1 LLTWPLA
8 IAGANIFH
16 PSRMALYYDPTGTG
30 ALPLFAP
37 VFRAGLSRRS
47 FAPVFR
53 AGLSRQRQ
61 CDARPE
67 HHLHPRHRLDGLD
80 DGAGRAALDGL
91 DGWRAARGVGAAH
104 QCVADGGM
112 VATAPN
118 CAALFYCPL
127 II

>member
-47 FAPVFR
+47 FAPVFLASGNATLALNTTFILGIALTAWTMALVVLR
-53 AGLSRQRQ
+53 WTGSTGGVLLAAWVLLTNAWLMAAWSRPHPTAQHSST
-61 CDARPE
+61 AR
-67 HHLHPRHRLDGLD
+67 
-80 DGAGRAALDGL
+80 
-91 DGWRAARGVGAAH
+91 
-104 QCVADGGM
+104 
-112 VATAPN
+112 
-118 CAALFYCPL
+118 
-127 II
+127 

>member
-30 ALPLFAP
+30 ALPL
-37 VFRAGLSRRS
+37 